1 MSGQAFGPIIGGALN
16 SVFGF
21 RSIFWFLFVM
31 AAIVL
36 LALLTFLPETQ
47 RHIAGNGS
55 VRLSGFHKPL
65 IYSFKEP
72 HAWKQGGKGYLAQP
86 TSRRTLRSSLEPLRH
101 VVTKDIACLLIWGA
115 VAYTAWSMV
124 TSSTT
129 TALLRGYPFLNEW
142 QLGLCFLPNGLGCVA
157 GSLVTG
163 RLLDRQFKEL
173 EAEYRSRSD
182 LNAEANISNRS
193 DLPVVRSRMKL
204 MPHFS
209 IGLILCLGFYGP
221 SFEFNDLRKHYMGN
235 LAAPLLLQFSIAFTA
250 TAIFNINSTLLIDCF
265 QKQPASATALNN
277 LFRCLVGAAGVSV
290 IQSMIDLIKIMKAFL
305 VVTGLVALFTPIVW
319 AEWKWGDRW
328 RRQREY
334 ESDQQHLVS

>member
-1 MSGQAFGPIIGGALN
+1 MTGQAFGPIIGGGLN
-16 SVFGF
+16 SAFGF

-36 LALLTFLPETQ
+36 LALLIFLPETQ
-47 RHIAGNGS
+47 RHIAGNGN

-65 IYSFKEP
+65 IYSIKEP
-72 HAWKQGGKGYLAQP
+72 DAWKQGGKQYLAKP
-86 TSRRTLRSSLEPLRH
+86 TNRRTLRSSLEPLRH
-101 VVTKDIACLLIWGA
+101 VFTKDIACLLIWGA

-163 RLLDRQFKEL
+163 FFLDRHFKAL
-173 EAEYRSRSD
+173 ETEYRSKGDFSPEENVSSSSD
-182 LNAEANISNRS
+182 F
-193 DLPVVRSRMKL
+193 PFVRSRMKL

-221 SFEFNDLRKHYMGN
+221 SFEFNDLRRQDTAN
-235 LAAPLLLQFSIAFTA
+235 LTAPLLLQFSIAFTV

-265 QKQPASATALNN
+265 LKQPASATALNN
-277 LFRCLVGAAGVSV
+277 LFRCLAGAAGVSV
-290 IQSMIDLIKIMKAFL
+290 IQPMIDSIKIMKAFL
-305 VVTGLVALFTPIVW
+305 VVTGLVALFTPVIW

-328 RRQREY
+328 RRQRENK
-334 ESDQQHLVS
+334 SARN